1 MPNQATNNLPINQNY
16 TANQPT
22 QAAQP
27 RKPRLNRKQFWTLAV
42 VVVIVLGLVGAGI
55 AFAVSKFTA
64 ANSTNFNSSSSQAAT
79 DTRPLEVEVVNP
91 TRNVLNPTTEVTVIT
106 NKPVQLAEE
115 SNRITLKEVGR
126 VGGDIYYVARVSNLA
141 VDTTTATLKLKDEVG
156 NNFDQVLTI
165 TRGSFTYP
173 LGYKEI
179 PNWPDAEYVVNIEGY
194 KGPIDRKHRLLE
206 DYQPKDLIDLN
217 KELGIYTFNNAM
229 LRADAARALD
239 SMLRA
244 LRTETNQVVT
254 VASGFRDYNTQMSS
268 HAGILI
274 RNGEQKGLQISA
286 RPGHSEHQLGTTFDL
301 TNADVG
307 YDLVQSFD
315 NTVAGK
321 WLIANSEKYGFI
333 RSLGQEQ
340 TDYIYEP
347 WHFRYVGKE

>member
-16 TANQPT
+16 ANNQPA
-22 QAAQP
+22 QAIQP
-27 RKPRLNRKQFWTLAV
+27 RKPRLSRRQFWTLAV
-42 VVVIVLGLVGAGI
+42 VVVIVLGLAGATI
-55 AFAVSKFTA
+55 AFALSQI
-64 ANSTNFNSSSSQAAT
+64 SNSSSSNTTDSSQSTA
-79 DTRPLEVEVVNP
+79 DTRPLEVEVVKP
-91 TRNVLNPTTEVTVIT
+91 IRTVLNPATEVTVIT

-126 VGGDIYYVARVSNLA
+126 VDGKIYYVARVANLA
-141 VDTTTATLKLKDEVG
+141 VDTTSASLKLQDEIG
-156 NNFDQVLTI
+156 NKFDQLLTI

-179 PNWPDAEYVVNIEGY
+179 PNWPDAQYIVDIEGY
-194 KGPIDRKHRLLE
+194 TGPIDRKHRLLE
-206 DYQPKDLIDLN
+206 DYEPSDLIDLN
-217 KELGIYTFNNAM
+217 KELGIYTFNNAV
-229 LRADAARALD
+229 LRSDAARALD

-244 LRTETNQVVT
+244 LRTETGQVVT

-301 TNADVG
+301 TNADVA